1 MTYTKQVWVDG
12 ATDYPLSAT
21 RLGYIEQGIE
31 DAHVLADTAIAA
43 LTTWAVVNAL
53 AVSISAQTTNYAL
66 VLGDSARFIEMG
78 SSSAITLTV
87 PNNDTVAFPVGSQ
100 VTVVQTGSGQITIS
114 GAAGVTVN
122 ARIGTKLSGQW
133 SAGVLTKRGTNLWV
147 LNGDTTA

>member
-12 ATDYPLSAT
+12 ATNYPINAT

-31 DAHVLADTAIAA
+31 DAHALADQAIAS
-43 LTTWAVVNAL
+43 LTTWAIANAL
-53 AVSISAQTTNYAL
+53 AVSINAQTTNYTL
-66 VLGDSARFIEMG
+66 VLQDSSRFVEMG

-87 PNNDTVAFPVGSQ
+87 PNNTSVAFPIGSQ
-100 VTVVQTGSGQITIS
+100 VTVVQTGTGQVTVS
-114 GAAGVTVN
+114 GAGGVTVN

-133 SAGVLTKRGTNLWV
+133 SAGLLTKRDTNLWM